1 MKIFIINLIE
11 DIAKKHDMLS
21 QLQQLDIKNYDF
33 IQAVNGKAL
42 TVKEVHEKVYDYPK
56 CQLTSGEIGCAL
68 SHYQIYKKMVD
79 ENISHAIVLED
90 DILLPKGFNKLI
102 KSLKKTMDTER
113 AKILTLGKVEKF
125 FRLNDHDV
133 GVLANEYSVISS
145 YGTYA
150 YCINLAA
157 AKNLVKHLLPIKY
170 EADMFRYF
178 RENGWI
184 DSFNVIYPQ
193 AVEIVSNHD
202 DISNIHAERYPLIQA
217 RKKYRVKQILNKR
230 PLWIRFKARLQRIF
244 WKFKQIK
251 VDR

>member
-1 MKIFIINLIE
+1 M
-11 DIAKKHDMLS
+11 
-21 QLQQLDIKNYDF
+21 
-33 IQAVNGKAL
+33 
-42 TVKEVHEKVYDYPK
+42 
-56 CQLTSGEIGCAL
+56 
-68 SHYQIYKKMVD
+68 
-79 ENISHAIVLED
+79 
-90 DILLPKGFNKLI
+90 
-102 KSLKKTMDTER
+102 
-113 AKILTLGKVEKF
+113 
-125 FRLNDHDV
+125 